1 MGGGDE
7 ERVELMNEVSTP
19 HKDLQ
24 LHTITIEKSDNLL
37 VLKQAN
43 TKSVERGFIK

>member
-37 VLKQAN
+37 V
-43 TKSVERGFIK
+43 